1 MRTPSRTLRL
11 SLRLR
16 TAAVAAALLAS
27 AAGAAWPQA
36 VPVTPLD
43 PFGLS
48 RLKDFEARR
57 ESSNNIYVDSNDD
70 SKKILPGETLV
81 MADVE
86 GPGIVT
92 HMWITVAANEYAWP
106 RLLRFRVYYDGSK
119 TPSVDVP
126 FGDFFASAHGYE
138 RNIDSLMIRNSSNGR
153 SRNSYWPMPF
163 QRRCRITVTN
173 EGSRRVSMFYYQV
186 DWQKHRSLSP
196 DLGYFHAYYRQE
208 LPAVA
213 GRPYEVLS
221 VRGEGQLVGALLS
234 VVQTEGQWFGEGDD
248 LFYVDDSPTP
258 IMEGTGTEDYFN
270 DAWSLRV
277 SNGLFTGVP
286 IAEGQGTGARLSG
299 YRWHLPDPVPFKK
312 SLRFLIE
319 HKGWVRFGDG
329 AIDGFHERSD
339 LWSSVAFWYQ
349 KGVNEGLPEPPYG
362 PARLPHGN
370 ATQIEVENAIKDV
383 KAVEG
388 EATVERD
395 VFWSKDIL
403 LLRAKGPG
411 ASFEVPFDAA
421 ADGFYEIV
429 AQIAHAADY
438 GDYTVKLDG
447 APVGGGGGRS
457 GGGGRGREVR
467 IAAYNPEL
475 YVAADH
481 LIGWTDLSR
490 GRHILTF
497 TCAGRDQ
504 ASRGFNLGIDN
515 VVLALVN
522 EKARIKR

>member
-1 MRTPSRTLRL
+1 MPTPFRPSRI
-11 SLRLR
+11 SPSFR
-16 TAAVAAALLAS
+16 TILITAGLLALLALP
-27 AAGAAWPQA
+27 ALAQT
-36 VPVTPLD
+36 VPVPPLD
-43 PFGLS
+43 PFGIA

-57 ESSNNIYVDSNDD
+57 ATSNNIYVDSNDD
-70 SKKILPGETLV
+70 SKKIIPGETLV
-81 MADVE
+81 LADLE

-106 RLLRFRVYYDGSK
+106 RLVRFRVYYDGSK

-138 RNIDSLMIRNSSNGR
+138 RNIDSLMIRNSSSGR

-163 QRRCRITVTN
+163 QRSCRITVTN
-173 EGSRRVSMFYYQV
+173 EGSRRVSMFYYQI
-186 DWQKHRSLSP
+186 DWQKHKTLP
-196 DLGYFHAYYRQE
+196 ADIGYFHAYYRQE
-208 LPAVA
+208 LPAVG

-221 VRGEGQLVGALLS
+221 VKGEGQLVGALLS
-234 VVQTEGQWFGEGDD
+234 VVQTEQQWFGEGDD
-248 LFYVDDSPTP
+248 LFYVDGSPTP

-286 IAEGQGTGARLSG
+286 IAEGQGVGARLSG
-299 YRWHLPDPVPFKK
+299 YRWHLADPVPFKT
-312 SLRFLIE
+312 SLKFLIE
-319 HKGWVRFGDG
+319 HKGWVRLGDG
-329 AIDGFHERSD
+329 SIDGFRERFD

-383 KAVEG
+383 KAQEG
-388 EATVERD
+388 EATVMRD

-403 LLRAKGPG
+403 HLRANGPG
-411 ASFEVPFDAA
+411 AGIDVPFDVA

-429 AQIAHAADY
+429 AQIAHASDY

-447 APVGGGGGRS
+447 APLGGPPEGRAGGRT
-457 GGGGRGREVR
+457 REVR
-467 IAAYNPEL
+467 VAAYNPEL

-481 LIGWTDLSR
+481 LIGWVDLTQ

-497 TCAGRDQ
+497 TCTGKNE

-515 VVLALVN
+515 FVLARVDA
-522 EKARIKR
+522 KARITR

>member
-1 MRTPSRTLRL
+1 MNAPSRARRIPR
-11 SLRLR
+11 SAR
-16 TAAVAAALLAS
+16 TIL
-27 AAGAAWPQA
+27 AGAALFAVVALSAWAQT
-36 VPVTPLD
+36 VPVLPLD
-43 PFGLS
+43 PVGIA

-57 ESSNNIYVDSNDD
+57 VSSNNIFVDSNDD
-70 SKKILPGETLV
+70 SKRPVPGETLV
-81 MADVE
+81 LADLE

-163 QRRCRITVTN
+163 HKSCRITVTN
-173 EGSRRVSMFYYQV
+173 EGSRRVSMFYYQI
-186 DWQKHRSLSP
+186 DWQKHKQLPP
-196 DLGYFHAYYRQE
+196 DIGYFHAYYHQE
-208 LPAVA
+208 LPAVS
-213 GRPYEVLS
+213 GRHYEVLN
-221 VRGEGQLVGALLS
+221 VRGEGHFVGALLS
-234 VVQTEGQWFGEGDD
+234 VVQTESEWFGEGDD

-258 IMEGTGTEDYFN
+258 VMEGTGTEDYFN

-286 IAEGQGTGARLSG
+286 IAEGQGVGARLSG

-319 HKGWVRFGDG
+319 HKGWVRLGDG
-329 AIDGFHERSD
+329 TTDGFRERSD

-349 KGVNEGLPEPPYG
+349 KGVNPDLPEPPYG

-370 ATQIEVENAIKDV
+370 ATQIEVENDIQ
-383 KAVEG
+383 AVTAQNG
-388 EATVERD
+388 EASVQRE
-395 VFWSKDIL
+395 VFWSKDL
-403 LLRAKGPG
+403 LFLKANGPG
-411 ASFEVPFDAA
+411 SSITVPFDVP
-421 ADGFYEIV
+421 ADGYYEIV
-429 AQIAHAADY
+429 AQVAHAADY

-447 APVGGGGGRS
+447 ASVGTRPGGRA
-457 GGGGRGREVR
+457 REVQ
-467 IAAYNPEL
+467 IAAYGPEL

-481 LIGWTDLSR
+481 LIGWTDLTR
-490 GRHILTF
+490 GRHVLTF
-497 TCAGRDQ
+497 TCIGKNE
-504 ASRGFNLGIDN
+504 ASRGYNLGIDN
-515 VVLALVN
+515 IVLARISD
-522 EKARIKR
+522 KARITR

>member
-1 MRTPSRTLRL
+1 MPTPFRPSRTSPRFRAILI
-11 SLRLR
+11 
-16 TAAVAAALLAS
+16 AAALLAT
-27 AAGAAWPQA
+27 AAGSVWAQA
-36 VPVTPLD
+36 VPIPPLD
-43 PFGLS
+43 PFGIA

-57 ESSNNIYVDSNDD
+57 ATSNNIYVDSNDD
-70 SKKILPGETLV
+70 SKKIIPGETLV
-81 MADVE
+81 LADLE

-106 RLLRFRVYYDGSK
+106 RLLRFRVYYDGHK

-138 RNIDSLMIRNSSNGR
+138 RNIDSLMIRNSSSGR

-163 QRRCRITVTN
+163 HKSCKITVTN

-186 DWQKHRSLSP
+186 DWQKHKQLPS
-196 DLGYFHAYYRQE
+196 DIGYFHAYYRQE
-208 LPAVA
+208 LPAVG

-221 VRGEGQLVGALLS
+221 VKGEGQLVGALLS
-234 VVQTEGQWFGEGDD
+234 VVQTEQQWFGEGDD
-248 LFYVDDSPTP
+248 LFYVDGSPTP

-286 IAEGQGTGARLSG
+286 IAEGQGVGARLSG
-299 YRWHLPDPVPFKK
+299 YRWHLADPVPFKK
-312 SLRFLIE
+312 SLKFLIE
-319 HKGWVRFGDG
+319 HKGWVRLGDG
-329 AIDGFHERSD
+329 TVDGFRERFD

-383 KAVEG
+383 KAQEG
-388 EATVERD
+388 EATVMRD

-403 LLRAKGPG
+403 HLRANGPG
-411 ASFEVPFDAA
+411 ASIDVPFDVA

-429 AQIAHAADY
+429 AQVAHAADY

-447 APVGGGGGRS
+447 APIGGQAGERAGGRA
-457 GGGGRGREVR
+457 REVR
-467 IAAYNPEL
+467 VAAYNPEL

-481 LIGWTDLSR
+481 LIGWVDLAK

-497 TCAGRDQ
+497 TCTGKDE

-515 VVLALVN
+515 FVLARVDA
-522 EKARIKR
+522 KARIKR